1 MSPFRRPWRRLGPGR
16 GLGLDLPADR
26 RGAPLALAAGVALIV
41 AAQVL
46 APVAAPL
53 FDSLTVLGPYR
64 YLSPTGNQTG
74 DPTSATVT
82 EPLANGASP
91 GFNAATTESPP
102 QAQLIAAPGAFQLA
116 TGSTSV
122 TVTITPVAPA
132 APSTVGTILGNVY
145 RYAVTDQNGVALAT
159 KAGSDVSLV
168 LRAPDATSAALGA
181 QYSSTGWTLAASSP
195 SGTPGFFLVTT
206 STFGDFALVAAPAG
220 FGPLAISLA
229 ILVVGAILGLI
240 GFVVLRR
247 RRRAQPAPTRAAARR
262 SPAGPNR
269 SKKRKRR

>member
-1 MSPFRRPWRRLGPGR
+1 MSLTRRPGPRHSLGSGA
-16 GLGLDLPADR
+16 GLPVDR
-26 RGAPLALAAGVALIV
+26 RAAPLALTAGVVLIV

-64 YLSPTGNQTG
+64 YLAPTGNQTG
-74 DPTSATVT
+74 NPTSATVT

-102 QAQLIAAPGAFQLA
+102 QAQLIAAPDAFQLA
-116 TGSTSV
+116 SGSTSV

-132 APSTVGTILGNVY
+132 AGSSVGTILGNVY
-145 RYAVTDQNGVALAT
+145 RYAVTDQNGVALTT
-159 KAGSDVSLV
+159 KAGTDVSLV
-168 LRAPDATSAALGA
+168 LRAPDATSEALVA
-181 QYSSTGWTLAASSP
+181 QYANGGWALVASSP
-195 SGTPGFFLVTT
+195 SGTPAFFLATT

-229 ILVVGAILGLI
+229 ILIVGAILGLI
-240 GFVVLRR
+240 GFVLLRR
-247 RRRAQPAPTRAAARR
+247 RRRSVAAVAPVAARR
-262 SPAGPNR
+262 SAGSPNR

>member
-1 MSPFRRPWRRLGPGR
+1 MRRLGF
-16 GLGLDLPADR
+16 PADR
-26 RGAPLALAAGVALIV
+26 RGAPLALAAGVVLIV

-64 YLSPTGNQTG
+64 YLTPTGNQTG

-102 QAQLIAAPGAFQLA
+102 QAQLIAAPDAFQLA
-116 TGSTSV
+116 PGSTAV
-122 TVTITPVAPA
+122 TVTITPVAPP

-145 RYAVTDQNGVALAT
+145 RYTVADQNGATLAT
-159 KAGSDVSLV
+159 KPGTDVSLV
-168 LRAPDATSAALGA
+168 LRAPDATSEALVA
-181 QYSSTGWTLAASSP
+181 QYANGAWSLVASSP
-195 SGTPGFFLVTT
+195 SGTPAFFLATT

-220 FGPLAISLA
+220 FGPLVISLA
-229 ILVVGAILGLI
+229 ILVVGAIVGLF

-247 RRRAQPAPTRAAARR
+247 RRRALPAPAQAAARR